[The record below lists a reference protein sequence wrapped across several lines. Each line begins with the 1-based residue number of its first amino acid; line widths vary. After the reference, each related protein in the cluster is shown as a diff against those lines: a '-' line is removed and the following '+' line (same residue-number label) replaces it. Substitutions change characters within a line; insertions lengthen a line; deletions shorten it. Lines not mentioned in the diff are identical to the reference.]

1 MAFFPNLC
9 HNQAEGFAT
18 FAPCLTIK
26 YNAMVDMRDYDI
38 NCIESKILMKYDN
51 APFDYSNC
59 DCLLSLRK
67 EMINKRVLA
76 HQEDFLPDIIA
87 FNDALTNALR
97 EMYDR
102 AHFIW
107 DSIKGKETFGDEI
120 RLEAK
125 CYLGN
130 DYPELHPVQDDD
142 RQDLW
147 CAICDGGW
155 NKVYD
160 YGVSLGPLR
169 FPVDENASFDYF
181 IGMDCPPPNWN
192 EGLDQELTKD
202 LHLTSAFHNLFEH
215 TKFALTDFIYVRKF
229 ETEINIE
236 INKSV

>member
-1 MAFFPNLC
+1 
-9 HNQAEGFAT
+9 
-18 FAPCLTIK
+18 
-26 YNAMVDMRDYDI
+26 MVDMRDYDI

>member
-1 MAFFPNLC
+1 
-9 HNQAEGFAT
+9 
-18 FAPCLTIK
+18 
-26 YNAMVDMRDYDI
+26 MVDMRDYDI

-142 RQDLW
+142 R
-147 CAICDGGW
+147 
-155 NKVYD
+155 
-160 YGVSLGPLR
+160 
-169 FPVDENASFDYF
+169 
-181 IGMDCPPPNWN
+181 
-192 EGLDQELTKD
+192 
-202 LHLTSAFHNLFEH
+202 
-215 TKFALTDFIYVRKF
+215 
-229 ETEINIE
+229 
-236 INKSV
+236 